1 MSMDLKYANNLIGAV
16 VANVNNLLIIALLLA
31 RIAKRDRL
39 EYWLGL
45 LFIFSI
51 LPLGYLFL
59 SGFFQK
65 RPFIYF
71 LWLGLMIFYL
81 ILELFLDYILK
92 IDFRN
97 TRWMVITYVTIF
109 FGATGGMIGLA
120 SLAGRGWMLITVIT
134 FLIMAVLAFVQRA
147 ITGM

>member
-1 MSMDLKYANNLIGAV
+1 MDLKYANNLIGAI
-16 VANVNNLLIIALLLA
+16 VANINNLLIIALLLA
-31 RIAKRDRL
+31 RLAKRPQL

-45 LFIFSI
+45 LFICSI
-51 LPLGYLFL
+51 IPLGYLLF
-59 SGFFQK
+59 SGFLQK

-71 LWLGLMIFYL
+71 LWLGLMIFHL

-147 ITGM
+147 ITGL

>member
-1 MSMDLKYANNLIGAV
+1 
-16 VANVNNLLIIALLLA
+16 
-31 RIAKRDRL
+31 
-39 EYWLGL
+39 
-45 LFIFSI
+45 
-51 LPLGYLFL
+51 
-59 SGFFQK
+59 
-65 RPFIYF
+65 
-71 LWLGLMIFYL
+71 MIFYL

-134 FLIMAVLAFVQRA
+134 FLTMAVLAFVQRA
-147 ITGM
+147 ITGL